1 MTYFRI
7 QHAKHGQNH
16 KYDFF
21 KVEGND
27 TTHIN
32 TKFLPQKLNAKELEL
47 LRCELKRIHAAKNL
61 ENVKPYNE
69 SAPVDSH

>member
-7 QHAKHGQNH
+7 HHAKHGQQH

-32 TKFLPQKLNAKELEL
+32 TKFLPQKLSAKEVEL
-47 LRCELKRIHAAKNL
+47 LRIELKRIHAERNL
-61 ENVKPYNE
+61 ANVKPYNE
-69 SAPVDSH
+69 SASVDSH